1 MKKTLIKHQLSS
13 LKTTL
18 MYKRQFNT
26 LAQNVFEFDNLP
38 KYINKKYLNKTLL
51 YTGKIAFFY
60 EEVIKSVV
68 AFPITSV
75 ILEDIYGRPTK
86 IVVSGENGY
95 KRTLQNT
102 LEKTE
107 FVIMYDNNAGYP
119 LTLDINQ
126 YAERYSLIVRTID
139 VNIYQQRT
147 PRIWKVPQ
155 NKEKTFLDMLN
166 EYDGFEVNV
175 ITYDDKQN
183 PLEDIDCILE
193 PAPFVAD
200 KLQESKRDIWS
211 EFLRLIGVS
220 DLSFQKKERNIRD
233 EIIMTQ
239 GGAIASRFSRF
250 EPRKDAVN
258 EINEVFK
265 DKLEAPIEVRYY
277 DGMPTTEKESI
288 EDTAEDTPINV
299 KELLG
304 GDYDV

>member
-13 LKTTL
+13 LKTAL

-38 KYINKKYLNKTLL
+38 KYINKEYLNKTLL

-183 PLEDIDCILE
+183 PLEDIDCVLE

>member
-18 MYKRQFNT
+18 MYKRQFYT
-26 LAQNVFEFDNLP
+26 LAQNVFEFDKLP
-38 KYINKKYLNKTLL
+38 KFINKEYLNKTLL

-75 ILEDIYGRPTK
+75 ISEDIYGRPTK
-86 IVVSGENGY
+86 IIVSGENGY
-95 KRTLQNT
+95 KRTLENT

-147 PRIWKVPQ
+147 PRMWKVPQ

-183 PLEDIDCILE
+183 PLEDIECILE

-200 KLQESKRDIWS
+200 KLQEAKRDIWS
-211 EFLRLIGVS
+211 EFLRLIGIS

-233 EIIMTQ
+233 EIVMTQ

-250 EPRKDAVN
+250 EPRKDAVK
-258 EINEVFK
+258 EINEVFA
-265 DKLEAPIEVRYY
+265 DKLEEPIEVRYY
-277 DGMPTTEKESI
+277 DGVPTTENEEPAEELH
-288 EDTAEDTPINV
+288 EDSYED
-299 KELLG
+299 EMG
-304 GDYDV
+304 GGSYIDV

>member
-38 KYINKKYLNKTLL
+38 KYINKEYLNKTLL

-183 PLEDIDCILE
+183 PLEDIDCVLE